1 LESRDKYSLQS
12 YPPEVKKKVVLL
24 LHFKNYMDNNSFKGK
39 VPTPRPQLAQK
50 TFVFI
55 KKWMKTKHAIIFR
68 MSNKLV
74 QVNFEDG
81 SELVMSS
88 VSKKVRYLNKKGQLS
103 CYLITNALDSGNTE
117 MIKRLNYAR

>member
-1 LESRDKYSLQS
+1 
-12 YPPEVKKKVVLL
+12 
-24 LHFKNYMDNNSFKGK
+24 MGK
-39 VPTPRPQLAQK
+39 APL
-50 TFVFI
+50 VFI

-81 SELVMSS
+81 SELAMSS
-88 VSKKVRYLNKKGQLS
+88 VTKKVRYQNKKGELK
-103 CYLITNALDSGNTE
+103 CYLITNALDSGNAE